1 MEVAA
6 AAVSASTFSS
16 GVSRLELL
24 VRAARILEGL
34 AASKHAGGA
43 PQDALALRL
52 ITIQV
57 RPLSPL
63 ITARQSCAV
72 VARPLHLYGS
82 SRTVFEGLPCLDS
95 RSA

>member
-1 MEVAA
+1 MQVSA
-6 AAVSASTFSS
+6 AAVSALTFSS

-57 RPLSPL
+57 RPLLPL
-63 ITARQSCAV
+63 TTARQLCAV
-72 VARPLHLYGS
+72 GALPLHLYGS
-82 SRTVFEGLPCLDS
+82 FGTVSEGLPCLDS